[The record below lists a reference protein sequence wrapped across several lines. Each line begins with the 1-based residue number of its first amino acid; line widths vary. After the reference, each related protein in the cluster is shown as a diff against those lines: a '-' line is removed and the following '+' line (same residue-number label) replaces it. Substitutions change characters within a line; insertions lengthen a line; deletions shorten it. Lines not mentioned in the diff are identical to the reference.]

1 LRASRRKRQHVGGPG
16 ADGKRW
22 MLELAAVIDA
32 AQHGNARYYVTRGA
46 QQLGLAVA
54 HGQLVAMTDDGWSVS
69 SLPAWPG

>member
-1 LRASRRKRQHVGGPG
+1 
-16 ADGKRW
+16 

-69 SLPAWPG
+69 SLPACPG